1 MIPKN
6 RRGGTVMKK
15 KTFLRLAFLGLSVF
29 GGWNLLCSVAARL
42 IGNVPG
48 GVSFDVTKAATIG
61 VIGGADGPTAVF
73 ITAAPVP
80 VWEILLWA
88 VLLTAGI
95 LGFNR
100 LKKEK

>member
-1 MIPKN
+1 M
-6 RRGGTVMKK
+6 
-15 KTFLRLAFLGLSVF
+15 
-29 GGWNLLCSVAARL
+29 AARL

-48 GVSFDVTKAATIG
+48 GISVDVTKAATIG
-61 VIGGADGPTAVF
+61 VIGGADDPTAVF

-80 VWEILLWA
+80 VREILLWA

-95 LGFNR
+95 LGFIR